1 VLALVVQVAEER
13 FVVPAA
19 RVVEVLPRVQLSPVP
34 RAAPWH
40 AGMLSYRGAGLPVL
54 DLSRRLG
61 DEACAPR
68 IGNRVLVVDVPRPG
82 GSERW
87 GVLVEQ
93 VLQVRDVEA
102 ATAHGMGRVVGLG
115 DGLLLQVLDLGA
127 LLEGQDSR
135 MLGSGAA
142 TEAR

>member
-1 VLALVVQVAEER
+1 MLALVVQVAEQR
-13 FVVPAA
+13 YVVPAA

-40 AGMLSYRGAGLPVL
+40 AGLLSYRGAALPVL

-61 DEACAPR
+61 DDACAER
-68 IGNRVLVVDVPRPG
+68 LGNRVLVVDVQRPTG
-82 GSERW
+82 PQRW

-102 ATAHGMGRVVGLG
+102 TSVESSVPVVGLG
-115 DGLLLQVLDLGA
+115 EGVLLQLLELDA
-127 LLEGQDSR
+127 LLDEQELVVGTRMEG
-135 MLGSGAA
+135 G
-142 TEAR
+142 